1 VSERRPTYLEV
12 LEANYHMQINGDETY
27 WLCVTRTVQ
36 GSKLFPISPYIM
48 LSYVNAFYRYNEV
61 MRKIET
67 YMTAEELGDRART
80 RGSKM
85 NPLALWGMANF
96 YLLGREWLI
105 AMGLIRPQDAAE
117 DVMYVLDFWKRFQL
131 SYKRTSGY
139 LHNRSANLRS
149 QTLPD
154 RTLEIFKSDMFACEP
169 GDELHHA
176 AHGFLAAV
184 SQYTFLASAEC
195 RIGLS
200 NNGPYRLGDDREL
213 LVRDFMDLSESSLP
227 WLDGV
232 SEGVPFNNLTV
243 PMAVKDCHFYLIDD
257 WSSFESK
264 PEFTPDK
271 LVGVGLYTSDALS
284 EGFIPVAMESREALT
299 AKFVELTEAVK
310 VATTRLWERMA
321 TWSRDQLVDAGA
333 VVYYAVIKDLAHLA
347 GCFEVEDWLE
357 IDPRAERF
365 RPLLNDEFGN
375 TVLGEMLTGG
385 FPTQKAS
392 PFTMMPHSNAPV
404 RIYTP
409 IPTTICAGEDYVPSV
424 GPMQKGSLHVD
435 PKIDRYQTT
444 KGVLTLEEYNK
455 AARANKPDQLSER
468 YLYQCETWV
477 KYNADTPLA
486 DEMYKNEQRTSRTLK
501 NRGTGQGTA
510 SKD

>member
-1 VSERRPTYLEV
+1 MSERRPTYLEV
-12 LEANYHMQINGDETY
+12 LETNWHMAMNGDETY

-80 RGSKM
+80 VGLKT
-85 NPLALWGMANF
+85 NPLSLWGMANF

-105 AMGLIRPQDAAE
+105 AMGFLRPQDAAE

-131 SYKRTSGY
+131 AYKRNTGY
-139 LHNRSANLRS
+139 LTNRSANLRC

-154 RTLEIFKSDMFACEP
+154 RTLEIFKNDMFECTP

-176 AHGFLAAV
+176 AHGFLAAA

-195 RIGLS
+195 RIGLN
-200 NNGPYRLGDDREL
+200 NNGPYKLDGGREM

-227 WLDGV
+227 WLDDVAAGV
-232 SEGVPFNNLTV
+232 SHNNLTV
-243 PMAVKDCHFYLIDD
+243 SLAVQDCHFYLVDD

-284 EGFIPVAMESREALT
+284 EGFEPVAMESREALT
-299 AKFVELTEAVK
+299 AKFIELTEEIK
-310 VATTRLWERMA
+310 VATTKLWERMA
-321 TWSRDQLVDAGA
+321 SWNRDQLVDAGA
-333 VVYYAVIKDLAHLA
+333 IVYYAVFKDLAHLA

-375 TVLGEMLTGG
+375 LVLGELLTGG

-404 RIYTP
+404 RIFTP
-409 IPTTICAGEDYVPSV
+409 IPTTICDGEDYVPSV
-424 GPMQKGSLHVD
+424 APMQKGGTHLD
-435 PKIDRYQTT
+435 AKIDRYKTT
-444 KGVLTLEEYNK
+444 KGTLSLADYNK
-455 AARANKPDQLSER
+455 AARANKPEQLGDR
-468 YLYQCETWV
+468 YLHLCETWV
-477 KYNADTPLA
+477 KYNADSPLA
-486 DEMYKNEQRTSRTLK
+486 NEMYKAEQRTSRTMK
-501 NRGTGQGTA
+501 NKGTGEGET
-510 SKD
+510 SRD